1 MFFKEPTFTADGVY
15 THQLL
20 HVRGTLLTDVLFYIA
35 LGVTF
40 CFTFINGFHDGGN
53 VIATAISSRSMR
65 PTRAIALAAVAEFI
79 GPFLL
84 GTAVART
91 MATGILK
98 PDFLEHLPAEQLYVM
113 VISGVGGAIV
123 WKLPTWFLGLP
134 ASGSHA
140 LIGGLVGSGVVALG
154 VHGVAVE
161 KVVGAV
167 MLPLLLSPFVSI
179 LIGYMVFSV
188 LKNLLSRANRG
199 VGQFFAVL
207 HKPTMG
213 FLAISHGSNDAQ
225 KSMGVIALILAAGS
239 GEMHGELHLP
249 EWVIVSC
256 AAALALGLSTG
267 GWRIVKTVGYGI
279 SRMEPVHSFA
289 SLVSAGSVIITASL
303 LGGPVSTT
311 QVVASSVMGVGAS
324 RRLSGVRWGAAT
336 NIAYA
341 WLLTVPV
348 TVALGAGFCWI
359 LLRVVAR

>member
-1 MFFKEPTFTADGVY
+1 
-15 THQLL
+15 
-20 HVRGTLLTDVLFYIA
+20 LTEVLFFMS

-53 VIATAISSRSMR
+53 VVATAISSRSMR
-65 PTRAIALAAVAEFI
+65 PTRAVALAALAEFI
-79 GPFLL
+79 GPLVL

-98 PDFLEHLPAEQLYVM
+98 PDFLETLPPEKLYLM
-113 VISGVGGAIV
+113 VIAGVGGAIV

-140 LIGGLVGSGVVALG
+140 LIGGLVGSGIVALG
-154 VHGVAVE
+154 AGGVASD
-161 KVVGAV
+161 KVVESV
-167 MLPLLLSPFVSI
+167 ILPMLLSPFVSI
-179 LIGYMVFSV
+179 LVGYVVFS
-188 LKNLLSRANRG
+188 LLRGLFARAHRG
-199 VGQFFAVL
+199 MGGFFAAL
-207 HKPTMG
+207 HKPTMA
-213 FLAISHGSNDAQ
+213 FLAASHGSNDAQ
-225 KSMGVIALILAAGS
+225 KSMGVIALILAAGT

-249 EWVIVSC
+249 TWAIVSC
-256 AAALALGLSTG
+256 AAVLALGLSSG

-289 SLVSAGSVIITASL
+289 SQLSASSVILTASL

-324 RRLSGVRWGAAT
+324 RRLSGVRWGAAAH
-336 NIAYA
+336 IAYA

-348 TVALGAGFCWI
+348 SGALGAVFCW
-359 LLRVVAR
+359 LCLRFVTR